1 MGYIRHIFFIT
12 SQKLL
17 KFSLNIFLETISSW
31 KETILF
37 VFFVQQLKQLILH
50 VVAII
55 EQAEFL

>member
-37 VFFVQQLKQLILH
+37 VFVVQQLKQLILD